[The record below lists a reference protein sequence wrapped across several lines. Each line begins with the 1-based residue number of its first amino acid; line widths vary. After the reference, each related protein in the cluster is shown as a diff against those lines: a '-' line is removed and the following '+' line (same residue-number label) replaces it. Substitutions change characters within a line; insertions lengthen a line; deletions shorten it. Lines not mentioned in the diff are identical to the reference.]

1 MLKLNVVKKRHG
13 AAMATVSGQEGT
25 GQGDSQRSKASRRTS
40 AKRRAHVR
48 QASQCTHKN
57 RHTGGEGRGSL
68 SPRLKL
74 PKMPLNSMTHSNK
87 RTVVPPPTWVSP
99 GHPTQP

>member
-57 RHTGGEGRGSL
+57 RHTGGGGQGFS
-68 SPRLKL
+68 
-74 PKMPLNSMTHSNK
+74 
-87 RTVVPPPTWVSP
+87 V
-99 GHPTQP
+99 TQIKTP